1 MGKPAKEPSPTKGPG
16 KGGKDVKGYPAV
28 KGKDMKGNGKAIKG
42 KGKDINGKG
51 KDIKGKGKDIRGKE
65 HDITGKGKDSDGVK
79 GDKGKGTNMTTG
91 EPVAAPGGTAVIGSG
106 GKDAGKTKGK
116 KGPKGTEVE
125 DQSVEGNREAKP
137 MTEAPAVEGKG
148 QSGKN
153 EGAKGAKGK
162 KGKKGPDVKGTDAA
176 KSGEPSPSTGPA
188 VHEGK
193 GSGKTKGPSKTKGP
207 EIEGLA
213 GKDNEGEKGKGG
225 SLVNTPEGMDEQQR
239 PGTVTRTSS
248 TESVKTP
255 SKAATR
261 KAPEGVTH

>member
-28 KGKDMKGNGKAIKG
+28 KGKDMKGKGKAIKG

-51 KDIKGKGKDIRGKE
+51 KDIKGKGKD
-65 HDITGKGKDSDGVK
+65 SDGVK
-79 GDKGKGTNMTTG
+79 GDKGKGANMTTG
-91 EPVAAPGGTAVIGSG
+91 EPVAAPGGTAVKGSG

-125 DQSVEGNREAKP
+125 DQTVEGNHEAKP

-153 EGAKGAKGK
+153 EGTKGAKGK

-213 GKDNEGEKGKGG
+213 GKDNKGENGKGG

>member
-1 MGKPAKEPSPTKGPG
+1 MGKPAKETIPTKGLG
-16 KGGKDVKGYPAV
+16 KSGKDVKGYPAV
-28 KGKDMKGNGKAIKG
+28 KGKDMKEKGKAIKG

-51 KDIKGKGKDIRGKE
+51 KDIKGKGKDIK
-65 HDITGKGKDSDGVK
+65 GKGKDSDGVK
-79 GDKGKGTNMTTG
+79 GDKGKGANMTIG
-91 EPVAAPGGTAVIGSG
+91 EPVAAPGGTAVKESG

-125 DQSVEGNREAKP
+125 DQSVEGNHEAKP
-137 MTEAPAVEGKG
+137 MTESPAVEGKS

-153 EGAKGAKGK
+153 EGPKGAKGKTGKKEK
-162 KGKKGPDVKGTDAA
+162 KGKKGPDVKGTDEA
-176 KSGEPSPSTGPA
+176 KGGEPSPSTGPA

-207 EIEGLA
+207 EIERLA
-213 GKDNEGEKGKGG
+213 GKDNKGENGKRG
-225 SLVNTPEGMDEQQR
+225 SLVNTPEGMDKQQR

-255 SKAATR
+255 SKAATH

>member
-28 KGKDMKGNGKAIKG
+28 KGKGKAIKG

-51 KDIKGKGKDIRGKE
+51 KDIKGKGKD
-65 HDITGKGKDSDGVK
+65 SDGVK
-79 GDKGKGTNMTTG
+79 GDKGKGANMTTG
-91 EPVAAPGGTAVIGSG
+91 EPVAAPGGTAVKGSG

-125 DQSVEGNREAKP
+125 DQSVEGKYEAKP

-148 QSGKN
+148 HSGKN
-153 EGAKGAKGK
+153 EGTKGSKGKKGK
-162 KGKKGPDVKGTDAA
+162 KGKKGPDVKGTDEA

-213 GKDNEGEKGKGG
+213 GKDNKGENGKGG

-255 SKAATR
+255 SKAATH